1 MPRGMSRK
9 ILCPTD
15 LSPGSQ
21 QALRAA
27 VHLAKDGDAELV
39 LAHAWYLP
47 PLANAGEMP
56 FPAQLIDEMVTGEEA
71 ALATAVRDAQDL
83 GAPRV
88 SSLFLTGP
96 PWQRICETAESD
108 PAFDLIV
115 MGTEGRTGLRRLLL
129 GSVAEKVIRHAPCSV
144 LAVRGKNGTSRFHHI
159 LCPIDFS
166 PSSRAAMERAAGL
179 ADPEGLG
186 IVLLHVLDLPVR
198 FSGDPKVAGFLD
210 DLDQTSARHLA
221 EWAAELRTRVS
232 VPVIT
237 RIRIGSPAAQAL
249 SVLDA
254 ESTFDLVVV
263 GSHGRTG
270 LRRALL
276 GSVAER
282 IVRHAPCPVLVAR
295 QREVTDVAP

>member
-1 MPRGMSRK
+1 MSRK
-9 ILCPTD
+9 ILCPID
-15 LSPGSQ
+15 FSPGSQ

-27 VHLAKDGDAELV
+27 VRLAMDGDTELV

-47 PLANAGEMP
+47 PLAHAGETP

-71 ALATAVRDAQDL
+71 ALATAVCDAQDL

-88 SSLFLTGP
+88 ASLFLTGL
-96 PWQRICETAESD
+96 PWQRICDTAEAD

-129 GSVAEKVIRHAPCSV
+129 GSVAEKVVRHAPCSV
-144 LAVRGKNGTSRFHHI
+144 LAVRGKNGSSRFHHI

-166 PSSRAAMERAAGL
+166 PSSREAMERAARL
-179 ADPEGLG
+179 ADHDGLG
-186 IVLLHVLDLPVR
+186 ITLLHVLDLPVR
-198 FSGDPKVAGFLD
+198 FSGEPNVAGFLE
-210 DLDQTSARHLA
+210 DLDRTSARHLA
-221 EWAAELRTRVS
+221 EWAAEIRTRVS
-232 VPVIT
+232 VPVIMRT
-237 RIRIGSPAAQAL
+237 RIGSPGAQVL

-254 ESTFDLVVV
+254 EPSFDLVVV

-270 LRRALL
+270 LRRAFL

-282 IVRHAPCPVLVAR
+282 IVRHAPCPVFVAR
-295 QREVTDVAP
+295 HREVSGVAP